1 MLTKLVWLMAG
12 AFAIGTEGFVIAGI
26 LPAVSRDLHV
36 TIAQAGHLVMAFAF
50 TYAIAAPVTATLT
63 ASWPF
68 GRQLRLAMGGF
79 TLANVIAA
87 LAPGFT
93 ALLIARVLLALFA
106 GLFMAA
112 AGSYAAASSEPS
124 RRGRELAL
132 LYMGMTAATV
142 LGVPLGTWVGNSFG
156 WRATFWMIGLLSL
169 VSLLGLTR
177 LRPLTVPWPVPSL
190 RERLRIAARP
200 DVLMTLGVTLVCFA
214 GIFGVYTYLSPLLRL
229 VAGLSDDGVALAL
242 LSFGICGAIGNLLGG
257 HMADRFG
264 ALRVGGLALAALGLV
279 QAGLAWVAHSAPPQV
294 AVYLVFGLIMA
305 WGVVGWSFPPVQQ
318 VTLVQQAPQAVSVVL
333 SLNASAMYFGI
344 ALGAWIGSLVVA
356 ADKVRS
362 LPWVGAAGVFAAAG
376 LAAVVRG
383 RLRRA
388 ARRAQAA
395 PLPA

>member
-1 MLTKLVWLMAG
+1 
-12 AFAIGTEGFVIAGI
+12 
-26 LPAVSRDLHV
+26 
-36 TIAQAGHLVMAFAF
+36 
-50 TYAIAAPVTATLT
+50 
-63 ASWPF
+63 
-68 GRQLRLAMGGF
+68 
-79 TLANVIAA
+79 
-87 LAPGFT
+87 
-93 ALLIARVLLALFA
+93 
-106 GLFMAA
+106 
-112 AGSYAAASSEPS
+112 
-124 RRGRELAL
+124 
-132 LYMGMTAATV
+132 
-142 LGVPLGTWVGNSFG
+142 
-156 WRATFWMIGLLSL
+156 
-169 VSLLGLTR
+169 
-177 LRPLTVPWPVPSL
+177 
-190 RERLRIAARP
+190 
-200 DVLMTLGVTLVCFA
+200 
-214 GIFGVYTYLSPLLRL
+214 

-242 LSFGICGAIGNLLGG
+242 LSFGVWGAIGNLLGG

-264 ALRVGGLALAALGLV
+264 ALRVGGLALATLGAV
-279 QAGLAWVAHSAPPQV
+279 QAGLAWVAHAAPPQV

-344 ALGAWIGSLVVA
+344 ALGAWVGSLVVA